1 MEWIRLNENRIYTVS
16 DVNMYIKQVLDSDRA
31 LFDIYIKGEI
41 SNYKTY
47 PSGHHYFTLKD
58 EGGVLKSVMFRSDA
72 QRLVFRPE
80 NGMKVIVRG
89 RITVYP
95 RDGQYQLYAKEM
107 IADGVGALYI
117 AFEQLKKKLEAGGL
131 LQRR

>member
-80 NGMKVIVRG
+80 NGMKVITPFCRMSSVD
-89 RITVYP
+89 TVCCIWF
-95 RDGQYQLYAKEM
+95 RLF
-107 IADGVGALYI
+107 LS
-117 AFEQLKKKLEAGGL
+117 L
-131 LQRR
+131 